1 MSVAHSRMATWLL
14 SFRRCSRTH
23 PATRVGDLRDAVQFA
38 CFKAL
43 IGMVQCEADA
53 VRAAEAGALEAVMSA
68 LRTCDAVLDEA
79 GNDPMQREGMCALQA
94 LLRTTPLRLR
104 ASALGVTDVI
114 VSSLR
119 AHAADGELV
128 AYGTSAHLHQ

>member
-1 MSVAHSRMATWLL
+1 MADTDAIEAAVADVGRAQSAGYLAAVIQKMRHNASTR
-14 SFRRCSRTH
+14 
-23 PATRVGDLRDAVQFA
+23 PAGDLRAAVQFA

-68 LRTCDAVLDEA
+68 LRTCDAALDEA

-94 LLRTTPLRLR
+94 LPPLAR
-104 ASALGVTDVI
+104 
-114 VSSLR
+114 
-119 AHAADGELV
+119 
-128 AYGTSAHLHQ
+128 